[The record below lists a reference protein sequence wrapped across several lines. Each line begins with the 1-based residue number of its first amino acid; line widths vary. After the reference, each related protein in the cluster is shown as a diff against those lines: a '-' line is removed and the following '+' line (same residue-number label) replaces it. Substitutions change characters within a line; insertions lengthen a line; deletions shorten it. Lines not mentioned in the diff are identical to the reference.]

1 MRPALFSTTVSF
13 VYQASY
19 NHGKQAHGA
28 CSKRLRLF
36 PGSQALV

>member
-1 MRPALFSTTVSF
+1 MRPALFSTTVTF
-13 VYQASY
+13 VYQAY